1 MPSKKKTIEI
11 LETFKNYVLSN
22 DSIPDDSD
30 DEPIEAVKTNVN
42 KKPEIKQMPKKQMET
57 KVETPK
63 GITSPKGGEMKQA
76 PKEEPQ
82 DETPKGITS
91 KKQVFSDETQAQ
103 KKKRIQ
109 SEAQK
114 LNTQK
119 MREKLAE
126 AQQRKKEEKAER
138 EAMERVILD
147 EKIVKKAISIKKK
160 QIKKEKVL
168 DEVSD
173 DETPMEE
180 IVKKIKSRVPP
191 MAPPHPPIASKIPIL
206 NFFK

>member
-1 MPSKKKTIEI
+1 MPSKKKTLEIIES
-11 LETFKNYVLSN
+11 FKNYINSN

-30 DEPIEAVKTNVN
+30 DEPIEAVKTNV
-42 KKPEIKQMPKKQMET
+42 KIQALPKSIKAPPQVPITVSSDPIPSLGIDLPAPKKET
-57 KVETPK
+57 ATE
-63 GITSPKGGEMKQA
+63 
-76 PKEEPQ
+76 
-82 DETPKGITS
+82 
-91 KKQVFSDETQAQ
+91 

-119 MREKLAE
+119 MREKLKE
-126 AQQRKKEEKAER
+126 AQERKKQEKAER
-138 EAMERVILD
+138 DAMERAILD

-168 DEVSD
+168 DEISD

-180 IVKKIKSRVPP
+180 IVKKIRPQVMYQPP
-191 MAPPHPPIASKIPIL
+191 KPPEPKFTLKFHK
-206 NFFK
+206 

>member
-22 DSIPDDSD
+22 DSMPDDSD
-30 DEPIEAVKTNVN
+30 DEPIEAVKTNAN
-42 KKPEIKQMPKKQMET
+42 KKPEIKQMPKQMET
-57 KVETPK
+57 KVEMTAK
-63 GITSPKGGEMKQA
+63 HADFVRQ
-76 PKEEPQ
+76 EPQ
-82 DETPKGITS
+82 ETKPNNPDKP
-91 KKQVFSDETQAQ
+91 ETQAQ

-119 MREKLAE
+119 MREKLKE
-126 AQQRKKEEKAER
+126 AQERKKQEKAER
-138 EAMERVILD
+138 EEMERAILD

-168 DEVSD
+168 DEISD

-180 IVKKIKSRVPP
+180 IVKKIKPKIQQMALPP
-191 MAPPHPPIASKIPIL
+191 PPIPIAPKTPML
-206 NFFK
+206 KFFK

>member
-11 LETFKNYVLSN
+11 LETFKNYILSN
-22 DSIPDDSD
+22 DSILDDSD
-30 DEPIEAVKTNVN
+30 DEPIEAVKPNAKIPV
-42 KKPEIKQMPKKQMET
+42 KQMEQ
-57 KVETPK
+57 KQET
-63 GITSPKGGEMKQA
+63 KQA
-76 PKEEPQ
+76 PKEERPEGVGSSRDAPQ
-82 DETPKGITS
+82 A
-91 KKQVFSDETQAQ
+91 ETQAQ

-119 MREKLAE
+119 MREKLKE
-126 AQQRKKEEKAER
+126 AQERKKQEKAER
-138 EAMERVILD
+138 EEMERAILD

-180 IVKKIKSRVPP
+180 IIKKIKPTKAPEVKPP
-191 MAPPHPPIASKIPIL
+191 PPTTPSFTLK
-206 NFFK
+206 FRK

>member
-30 DEPIEAVKTNVN
+30 DEPIEAVKPNTKIPIKQAPKKEVN
-42 KKPEIKQMPKKQMET
+42 IEVIPEIKQAEP
-57 KVETPK
+57 
-63 GITSPKGGEMKQA
+63 ITAKHANSVRP
-76 PKEEPQ
+76 
-82 DETPKGITS
+82 
-91 KKQVFSDETQAQ
+91 ETQAQ

-138 EAMERVILD
+138 EAMERAILD

-168 DEVSD
+168 DEISD

-180 IVKKIKSRVPP
+180 IVKKIRPTKAPEVKPP
-191 MAPPHPPIASKIPIL
+191 TPIYAQPAPPKFTLKFHK
-206 NFFK
+206 

>member
-1 MPSKKKTIEI
+1 MPSKKKTLEIIES
-11 LETFKNYVLSN
+11 FKNYINSN

-30 DEPIEAVKTNVN
+30 DEPIEAVKTNV
-42 KKPEIKQMPKKQMET
+42 KIQALPKSIKAPPQVPKE
-57 KVETPK
+57 V
-63 GITSPKGGEMKQA
+63 ISLQA
-76 PKEEPQ
+76 PDPIPEPATKKETATE
-82 DETPKGITS
+82 
-91 KKQVFSDETQAQ
+91 

-119 MREKLAE
+119 MREKLKE
-126 AQQRKKEEKAER
+126 AQERKKQEKAER
-138 EAMERVILD
+138 DAMERAILD

-168 DEVSD
+168 DEISD

-180 IVKKIKSRVPP
+180 IVKKIRQVPSRGGTHTASPTQVMYQPP
-191 MAPPHPPIASKIPIL
+191 KPPEPKFTLKFHK
-206 NFFK
+206 

>member
-1 MPSKKKTIEI
+1 MPSKKKTLEI
-11 LETFKNYVLSN
+11 LESFKNYINSN

-30 DEPIEAVKTNVN
+30 DEPIEAVKTNV
-42 KKPEIKQMPKKQMET
+42 KKPEPKKQTEQMEQVNN
-57 KVETPK
+57 KISDKPEIPK
-63 GITSPKGGEMKQA
+63 A
-76 PKEEPQ
+76 
-82 DETPKGITS
+82 DETL
-91 KKQVFSDETQAQ
+91 AQ

-126 AQQRKKEEKAER
+126 AQKRRAEEKAER
-138 EAMERVILD
+138 EAMERAILD

-173 DETPMEE
+173 DDTPMEE
-180 IVKKIKSRVPP
+180 IVKKIKPTKAPEVKPLPP
-191 MAPPHPPIASKIPIL
+191 PVAPKIPIL
-206 NFFK
+206 KFFK

>member
-30 DEPIEAVKTNVN
+30 DEPIEAVKPN
-42 KKPEIKQMPKKQMET
+42 KQNKPELKQMPKQIES
-57 KVETPK
+57 KV
-63 GITSPKGGEMKQA
+63 EMKQV
-76 PKEEPQ
+76 PR
-82 DETPKGITS
+82 DET
-91 KKQVFSDETQAQ
+91 VAE

-119 MREKLAE
+119 MREKLKE
-126 AQQRKKEEKAER
+126 AQERKKQEKAER
-138 EAMERVILD
+138 EEMERAILD

-173 DETPMEE
+173 DDTPMEE
-180 IVKKIKSRVPP
+180 IIKKIKPTKAPEVKPP
-191 MAPPHPPIASKIPIL
+191 TPIPPKYTLKFHK
-206 NFFK
+206 

>member
-1 MPSKKKTIEI
+1 MPSKKKTLEI
-11 LETFKNYVLSN
+11 LETFKNYINSN

-42 KKPEIKQMPKKQMET
+42 KKPEIKQAPKQMEQ
-57 KVETPK
+57 KV
-63 GITSPKGGEMKQA
+63 EMKQA

-82 DETPKGITS
+82 ETKP
-91 KKQVFSDETQAQ
+91 ETQAQ

-126 AQQRKKEEKAER
+126 AQRKRAEEKAER
-138 EAMERVILD
+138 EAMEQEILN

-173 DETPMEE
+173 DDTPMEE
-180 IVKKIKSRVPP
+180 IVKKIRPTKAPEVKPP
-191 MAPPHPPIASKIPIL
+191 TPAYVQPIAPKTPIL
-206 NFFK
+206 KFFK

>member
-22 DSIPDDSD
+22 DSMPDDSD
-30 DEPIEAVKTNVN
+30 DEPIEAVKTNAKIPVKQAPKKEVDTVAGARANVN
-42 KKPEIKQMPKKQMET
+42 IEVIPEIKQAT
-57 KVETPK
+57 KPETPK
-63 GITSPKGGEMKQA
+63 G
-76 PKEEPQ
+76 
-82 DETPKGITS
+82 ET
-91 KKQVFSDETQAQ
+91 VAE

-119 MREKLAE
+119 MREKLKE
-126 AQQRKKEEKAER
+126 AQERKKQEKAER
-138 EAMERVILD
+138 EAMERAILD

-173 DETPMEE
+173 DDTPMEE
-180 IVKKIKSRVPP
+180 IVKKIRPTKAPEVKPP
-191 MAPPHPPIASKIPIL
+191 APIYTQPLEKQAPKFTLKFHK
-206 NFFK
+206 

>member
-30 DEPIEAVKTNVN
+30 DEPIEAVKPNAKIPLKQAPKKEVDTVAGARANVN
-42 KKPEIKQMPKKQMET
+42 IEVIPEIKQAEPK
-57 KVETPK
+57 
-63 GITSPKGGEMKQA
+63 
-76 PKEEPQ
+76 

-91 KKQVFSDETQAQ
+91 KKQVFSDETVAQ

-138 EAMERVILD
+138 EAMERAILD
-147 EKIVKKAISIKKK
+147 EKIIKKAISIKKK

-168 DEVSD
+168 DEISD

-180 IVKKIKSRVPP
+180 IVKKIKPKVQPMVPP
-191 MAPPHPPIASKIPIL
+191 PPPITPKNTL
-206 NFFK
+206 KFFK

>member
-30 DEPIEAVKTNVN
+30 DEPIEAVKPNTKIPIKQAPKKEVDTVAGARANVN
-42 KKPEIKQMPKKQMET
+42 IEVIPEIKQ
-57 KVETPK
+57 
-63 GITSPKGGEMKQA
+63 A
-76 PKEEPQ
+76 
-82 DETPKGITS
+82 
-91 KKQVFSDETQAQ
+91 ETQAQ

-138 EAMERVILD
+138 EAMERAILD

-180 IVKKIKSRVPP
+180 IIKKIRPTKAPEVKPPVPVYAQP
-191 MAPPHPPIASKIPIL
+191 APPKFTLKFHK
-206 NFFK
+206 

>member
-82 DETPKGITS
+82 EIKPDKP
-91 KKQVFSDETQAQ
+91 ETQAQ

-191 MAPPHPPIASKIPIL
+191 LAPPQPPIASKIPIL

>member
-30 DEPIEAVKTNVN
+30 DEPIEAVKPNT
-42 KKPEIKQMPKKQMET
+42 KIPIKQAPKQMEQ
-57 KVETPK
+57 KQET
-63 GITSPKGGEMKQA
+63 KQA
-76 PKEEPQ
+76 PKEEPK
-82 DETPKGITS
+82 DEVKPNKP
-91 KKQVFSDETQAQ
+91 ETVAQ

-138 EAMERVILD
+138 EAMERAILD

-168 DEVSD
+168 DEISD

-180 IVKKIKSRVPP
+180 IIKKIKPKIQQ
-191 MAPPHPPIASKIPIL
+191 MAPPPPPIPTAPKFTL
-206 NFFK
+206 KFHK

>member
-30 DEPIEAVKTNVN
+30 DEPIEAVKPNAKIPLKQAPKKEVDTVAGARANVN
-42 KKPEIKQMPKKQMET
+42 IEVIPEIKQ
-57 KVETPK
+57 
-63 GITSPKGGEMKQA
+63 A
-76 PKEEPQ
+76 EPQ
-82 DETPKGITS
+82 AEPKDET
-91 KKQVFSDETQAQ
+91 VAQ

-138 EAMERVILD
+138 EAMERAILD
-147 EKIVKKAISIKKK
+147 EKIIKKAISIKKK

-168 DEVSD
+168 DEISD

-180 IVKKIKSRVPP
+180 IVKKIKPKVQPMVPP
-191 MAPPHPPIASKIPIL
+191 PPPITPKNTL
-206 NFFK
+206 KFFK

>member
-1 MPSKKKTIEI
+1 MPSKKKTLEIIES
-11 LETFKNYVLSN
+11 FKNYINSN

-30 DEPIEAVKTNVN
+30 DEPIEAVKTNV
-42 KKPEIKQMPKKQMET
+42 KIQALPKSIKAPPQVPSQGTVSSVPGTIPSLGIDLPAPKKET
-57 KVETPK
+57 ATE
-63 GITSPKGGEMKQA
+63 
-76 PKEEPQ
+76 
-82 DETPKGITS
+82 
-91 KKQVFSDETQAQ
+91 

-119 MREKLAE
+119 MREKLKE
-126 AQQRKKEEKAER
+126 AQERKKQEKAER
-138 EAMERVILD
+138 DAMERAILD

-168 DEVSD
+168 DEISD

-180 IVKKIKSRVPP
+180 IVKKIRPQV
-191 MAPPHPPIASKIPIL
+191 MYQAPKPTEPKFTLKFHK
-206 NFFK
+206 

>member
-1 MPSKKKTIEI
+1 MPSKKKTLEIIES
-11 LETFKNYVLSN
+11 FKNYINSN

-30 DEPIEAVKTNVN
+30 DEPIEAVKTNV
-42 KKPEIKQMPKKQMET
+42 KKPAPPRVAAPIGVASPGWYGSKEPKEVISLQVPDPILEPVPKKET
-57 KVETPK
+57 ATE
-63 GITSPKGGEMKQA
+63 
-76 PKEEPQ
+76 
-82 DETPKGITS
+82 
-91 KKQVFSDETQAQ
+91 

-119 MREKLAE
+119 MREKLKE
-126 AQQRKKEEKAER
+126 AQERKKQEKAER
-138 EAMERVILD
+138 DAMERAILD

-168 DEVSD
+168 DEISD

-180 IVKKIKSRVPP
+180 IVKKIRPQVMYQPP
-191 MAPPHPPIASKIPIL
+191 KPPEPKFTLKFHK
-206 NFFK
+206 

>member
-30 DEPIEAVKTNVN
+30 DEPIEAVKTNA
-42 KKPEIKQMPKKQMET
+42 KP
-57 KVETPK
+57 VV
-63 GITSPKGGEMKQA
+63 KQA
-76 PKEEPQ
+76 PKQIEPKVEIKQ
-82 DETPKGITS
+82 EPKDEVKPETPKGITS
-91 KKQVFSDETQAQ
+91 KKQVFSDETVAQ
-103 KKKRIQ
+103 KNLGTMQGKAFKRIQ

-126 AQQRKKEEKAER
+126 AQKRRAEEKAER
-138 EAMERVILD
+138 EAMERAILD

-168 DEVSD
+168 DEISD

-180 IVKKIKSRVPP
+180 IVKKIRPTKAPEVKPPVPVYAQP
-191 MAPPHPPIASKIPIL
+191 APPKFTLKFHK
-206 NFFK
+206 

>member
-1 MPSKKKTIEI
+1 MPSKKKTLEIIES
-11 LETFKNYVLSN
+11 FKNYINSN

-30 DEPIEAVKTNVN
+30 DEPIEAVKTNVKIAPIPIVKN
-42 KKPEIKQMPKKQMET
+42 KVLPQVPKEVISSVGSDKSELVPKKET
-57 KVETPK
+57 AVE
-63 GITSPKGGEMKQA
+63 
-76 PKEEPQ
+76 
-82 DETPKGITS
+82 
-91 KKQVFSDETQAQ
+91 

-119 MREKLAE
+119 MREKLKE
-126 AQQRKKEEKAER
+126 AQERKKEEKAER
-138 EAMERVILD
+138 DAMERAILD

-168 DEVSD
+168 DEISD

-180 IVKKIKSRVPP
+180 IVKKIRQVPIVQ
-191 MAPPHPPIASKIPIL
+191 APPKFTLKFHK
-206 NFFK
+206 

>member
-30 DEPIEAVKTNVN
+30 DEPIEAVKPNVKIPIPLMN
-42 KKPEIKQMPKKQMET
+42 KGSMVPQKQAPKQMET

-63 GITSPKGGEMKQA
+63 GITSPKGGETKQA

-82 DETPKGITS
+82 EIKPDKP
-91 KKQVFSDETQAQ
+91 ETQAQ

-191 MAPPHPPIASKIPIL
+191 MAPPQPPIASKIPIL

>member
-1 MPSKKKTIEI
+1 MPSKKKTLEI
-11 LETFKNYVLSN
+11 LESFKNYINSN

-30 DEPIEAVKTNVN
+30 DEPIEAVKPNT
-42 KKPEIKQMPKKQMET
+42 KIPIKQAPKQMEQ
-57 KVETPK
+57 KQET
-63 GITSPKGGEMKQA
+63 KQA
-76 PKEEPQ
+76 PKEEPK
-82 DETPKGITS
+82 DEVKP
-91 KKQVFSDETQAQ
+91 ETVAQ

-138 EAMERVILD
+138 EAMERAILD

-173 DETPMEE
+173 DDTPMEE
-180 IVKKIKSRVPP
+180 IVKKIRPTKAPEVKPP
-191 MAPPHPPIASKIPIL
+191 APVYAQPVGPKIPML
-206 NFFK
+206 KFHK

>member
-1 MPSKKKTIEI
+1 MPSKKKTLEIIES
-11 LETFKNYVLSN
+11 FKNYINSN

-30 DEPIEAVKTNVN
+30 DEPIEAVKTNVIG
-42 KKPEIKQMPKKQMET
+42 KAVGSDESERAPKKET
-57 KVETPK
+57 AVE
-63 GITSPKGGEMKQA
+63 
-76 PKEEPQ
+76 
-82 DETPKGITS
+82 
-91 KKQVFSDETQAQ
+91 

-119 MREKLAE
+119 MREKLKE
-126 AQQRKKEEKAER
+126 AQERKKQEKAER
-138 EAMERVILD
+138 DAMERAILD

-168 DEVSD
+168 DEISD

-180 IVKKIKSRVPP
+180 IVKKIKPP
-191 MAPPHPPIASKIPIL
+191 PIGTAYQAPPKFTLKFHK
-206 NFFK
+206 

>member
-30 DEPIEAVKTNVN
+30 DEPIEAVKPNAKPNVKQAP
-42 KKPEIKQMPKKQMET
+42 KKEVNIEVIPEIKQAEPITAKHADSVRPET
-57 KVETPK
+57 V
-63 GITSPKGGEMKQA
+63 
-76 PKEEPQ
+76 
-82 DETPKGITS
+82 
-91 KKQVFSDETQAQ
+91 AQ

-138 EAMERVILD
+138 EAMERAILD

-168 DEVSD
+168 DEISD

-180 IVKKIKSRVPP
+180 IVKKIRPTKAPEVKPPVPVYTQP
-191 MAPPHPPIASKIPIL
+191 APPKFTLKFHK
-206 NFFK
+206 

>member
-30 DEPIEAVKTNVN
+30 DEPIEAVKTNTKIPIKQAPKKEVN
-42 KKPEIKQMPKKQMET
+42 IEVIPEIKQAEPIKPET
-57 KVETPK
+57 H
-63 GITSPKGGEMKQA
+63 
-76 PKEEPQ
+76 
-82 DETPKGITS
+82 
-91 KKQVFSDETQAQ
+91 AQ
-103 KKKRIQ
+103 KIKRIQ
-109 SEAQK
+109 SVAQK
-114 LNTQK
+114 LNTLK

-126 AQQRKKEEKAER
+126 AQERKKQEKAER
-138 EAMERVILD
+138 EAMERAILD

-168 DEVSD
+168 DEISD

-180 IVKKIKSRVPP
+180 IVPLIKGSMALKTQEKIRPTKAPEVKPP
-191 MAPPHPPIASKIPIL
+191 TPIYAQPAPPKFTLKFHK
-206 NFFK
+206 

>member
-1 MPSKKKTIEI
+1 MEPKKKEVDTVAGARANVNIEVI
-11 LETFKNYVLSN
+11 PEITAKHA
-22 DSIPDDSD
+22 DSVRQA
-30 DEPIEAVKTNVN
+30 EPITAKHADSVR
-42 KKPEIKQMPKKQMET
+42 PET
-57 KVETPK
+57 V
-63 GITSPKGGEMKQA
+63 
-76 PKEEPQ
+76 
-82 DETPKGITS
+82 
-91 KKQVFSDETQAQ
+91 AQ

-138 EAMERVILD
+138 EAMERAILD

-168 DEVSD
+168 DEISD

-180 IVKKIKSRVPP
+180 IVKKIRPTKAPEVKPPVPVYTQP
-191 MAPPHPPIASKIPIL
+191 APPKFTLKFHK
-206 NFFK
+206 

>member
-1 MPSKKKTIEI
+1 MPSKKKTLEI
-11 LETFKNYVLSN
+11 LESFKNYINSN

-30 DEPIEAVKTNVN
+30 DEPIEAVKTNAKIPELKQAPKKEVN
-42 KKPEIKQMPKKQMET
+42 IEVIPEIKQAEPKDEVKPN
-57 KVETPK
+57 KPETP
-63 GITSPKGGEMKQA
+63 
-76 PKEEPQ
+76 
-82 DETPKGITS
+82 
-91 KKQVFSDETQAQ
+91 AQ

-114 LNTQK
+114 LNTLK

-126 AQQRKKEEKAER
+126 AQKKRAQEKAER
-138 EAMERVILD
+138 EAMEQAILE

-180 IVKKIKSRVPP
+180 IVKKIKPTKAPEVKPP
-191 MAPPHPPIASKIPIL
+191 PPPAPPAPTIPKMR
-206 NFFK
+206 FF

>member
-22 DSIPDDSD
+22 DSMPDDSD
-30 DEPIEAVKTNVN
+30 DEPIEAVKTNTKPVVKQAPKKEVN
-42 KKPEIKQMPKKQMET
+42 IEVIRPDGVGSSRDAPEIKQ
-57 KVETPK
+57 
-63 GITSPKGGEMKQA
+63 A
-76 PKEEPQ
+76 
-82 DETPKGITS
+82 
-91 KKQVFSDETQAQ
+91 ETQAQ

-119 MREKLAE
+119 MREKLKE
-126 AQQRKKEEKAER
+126 AQERKKQEKAER
-138 EAMERVILD
+138 EAMERAILD

-173 DETPMEE
+173 DDTPMEE
-180 IVKKIKSRVPP
+180 IVKKIKPTKAPEVKPPVPVYAQP
-191 MAPPHPPIASKIPIL
+191 APPKFTLKFHK
-206 NFFK
+206 